1 MHNIRSYKDL
11 IVWQRAIELTVA
23 VYELT
28 NSFPAE
34 ERYGLMNQMRRAA
47 VSIASNIAEGRLR
60 SSRKDFKNFL
70 HIAFGSGAELET
82 QILIAKKLSYTQRLD
97 YQKVDALLTETMKM
111 LNVLIYRIRE
121 TKAEKVTI
129 ATGAK
134 T

>member
-97 YQKVDALLTETMKM
+97 YQKVDALLMETMKM

-121 TKAEKVTI
+121 RKEEKVTI
-129 ATGAK
+129 VSGAK

>member
-47 VSIASNIAEGRLR
+47 VSIVSNIAEGRLR